1 VTSHLDPID
10 QTAGTMILSSRAL
23 IARLLKDH
31 VRPHLWRIGA
41 AVLCMALTAAAT
53 AAYAKILEPVLD
65 DVFVARD
72 ATMLMAIPPIL
83 LGIAL
88 VNGLADL
95 GQAYLMN
102 FVGLRIVVDLQKRM
116 AAKVIGA
123 DLAFFHRTPTGTLL
137 TRFTADANLVRQ
149 ATSSTLTAMVK
160 DSLTLAFLVG
170 LMFYQDWRLA
180 LVAFVAFP
188 VAVVPVVKLGRRMRR
203 VAGRTQ
209 GEIAGYASVLTETFQ
224 GARQVKAYNME
235 AHEVARSGA
244 LAERLFRLYL
254 KQVLTRAVSTPIMEL
269 LGGCAIAAVVFYGG
283 QRVISGASTPGMFF
297 SFITALLLAYRPL
310 KSLAKLNATLQE
322 GLAATQRVFAV
333 VDLEPDIRDPVPAAE
348 LSGCR
353 GDIRFTEVSFSYG
366 PDAAAL
372 DRLTLTIPAG
382 QTIALVG
389 PSGAG
394 KSTIL
399 NLIPRFYDPDR
410 GHIEIDGRDL
420 CTVTLESLR
429 HSIALV
435 SQEVFLF
442 NDTVRANIAYGSL
455 DKDQTA
461 IVAAAR
467 AAAADEFI
475 TALPQGYD
483 TVIGE
488 RGVTLSGGERQRL
501 SIARAMLKDAPIL
514 LLDEATSS
522 LDTESE
528 RQVQAALARLKEG
541 RTTLVIAHRLS
552 TVQGADEIVV
562 LDRGR
567 VVERG
572 SHAQLLTAGGL
583 YARLYALQFADTE
596 PSAAMGEAAL
606 ATVPT

>member
-1 VTSHLDPID
+1 
-10 QTAGTMILSSRAL
+10 
-23 IARLLKDH
+23 
-31 VRPHLWRIGA
+31 
-41 AVLCMALTAAAT
+41 AT

-283 QRVISGASTPGMFF
+283 QRVIS
-297 SFITALLLAYRPL
+297 
-310 KSLAKLNATLQE
+310 
-322 GLAATQRVFAV
+322 
-333 VDLEPDIRDPVPAAE
+333 
-348 LSGCR
+348 
-353 GDIRFTEVSFSYG
+353 
-366 PDAAAL
+366 
-372 DRLTLTIPAG
+372 
-382 QTIALVG
+382 
-389 PSGAG
+389 
-394 KSTIL
+394 
-399 NLIPRFYDPDR
+399 
-410 GHIEIDGRDL
+410 
-420 CTVTLESLR
+420 
-429 HSIALV
+429 
-435 SQEVFLF
+435 
-442 NDTVRANIAYGSL
+442 
-455 DKDQTA
+455 
-461 IVAAAR
+461 
-467 AAAADEFI
+467 
-475 TALPQGYD
+475 
-483 TVIGE
+483 
-488 RGVTLSGGERQRL
+488 
-501 SIARAMLKDAPIL
+501 
-514 LLDEATSS
+514 
-522 LDTESE
+522 
-528 RQVQAALARLKEG
+528 
-541 RTTLVIAHRLS
+541 
-552 TVQGADEIVV
+552 
-562 LDRGR
+562 
-567 VVERG
+567 
-572 SHAQLLTAGGL
+572 
-583 YARLYALQFADTE
+583 
-596 PSAAMGEAAL
+596 
-606 ATVPT
+606 